1 MWAGARSRCHHTFA
15 GGPVAGGR
23 PLVGTPDA
31 RTTRHEGR
39 HASRGHP
46 DRTARPGAPGN
57 GFPGVAP
64 WRAYAVAVL
73 VHLRLTLPADLTDD
87 VRTLL
92 LDHECTTNVTVQA
105 GVVHKPEGGDLV
117 ECDVAREQA
126 GSLLRTLDDM
136 EVDQRGGIVIV
147 TPTGTPFETARRLE
161 RAAPGHPDDAVIWE
175 SVEAQAESG
184 AIPTVSYLLFLVF
197 AVILAAI
204 AVITDSAVLV
214 VGAMVVGPEF
224 SAIAAACAGIVL
236 GRWGLVGRSLR
247 LLVLSF
253 VFAIVV
259 VTLLALA
266 FRAVGWITPD
276 LVTRPRPNTGFIWH
290 PDKWSFIVALV
301 AGAAGALA
309 LAIERTATM
318 VGVFISVTTVPAA
331 GNLALGLA
339 VGESGEILGS
349 LAQLGANLAGM
360 VISGTL
366 LLLVV
371 RTSWPWI
378 TSRTEWLLGYRPRGA
393 R

>member
-1 MWAGARSRCHHTFA
+1 M
-15 GGPVAGGR
+15 
-23 PLVGTPDA
+23 
-31 RTTRHEGR
+31 
-39 HASRGHP
+39 
-46 DRTARPGAPGN
+46 
-57 GFPGVAP
+57 
-64 WRAYAVAVL
+64 L
-73 VHLRLTLPADLTDD
+73 VHLRLTAPDDLSDP
-87 VRTLL
+87 VRDLL
-92 LDHECTTNVTVQA
+92 LEHDCVTNVTVQTVA
-105 GVVHKPEGGDLV
+105 VVQPEGDLI

-126 GSLLRTLDDM
+126 EPVLRLLEGLGLG
-136 EVDQRGGIVIV
+136 ERGGIVIL
-147 TPTGTPFETARRLE
+147 TPSGTPFAAARTLE

-175 SVEAQAESG
+175 SVEAQAEAG
-184 AIPTVSYLLFLVF
+184 AIPTVSFLIFLVL

-224 SAIAAACAGIVL
+224 SAIAAVSA
-236 GRWGLVGRSLR
+236 GLVLRRWSLVTRSLR

-253 VFAIVV
+253 LFAIAV
-259 VTLLALA
+259 VTLLALLS
-266 FRAVGWITPD
+266 RATGLLTPD
-276 LVTRPRPNTGFIWH
+276 LVTQPRPNTGFIWH
-290 PDKWSFIVALV
+290 PDRWSFIVALV

-309 LAIERTATM
+309 LAIQKTATM

-339 VGESGEILGS
+339 VADSGEILGS
-349 LAQLGANLAGM
+349 LAQLGANLTGM
-360 VISGTL
+360 LISGTL